1 MIYGV
6 FYNECSNI
14 TLVGLFT
21 KSEFARRYIIGKVI
35 EEERKKDE
43 QCFANKKRCKEDL
56 DFVQHQIKMVS
67 TLDDCEEK
75 ENLLSYLKEKEKK
88 ALLYW
93 NFVKDVVVEEKDYE
107 YYSLNMEKYMRN
119 YGYVICEFKE
129 NVEENIDIDDIF
141 NGGALNV

>member
-6 FYNECSNI
+6 FYNGTDDL
-14 TLVGLFT
+14 TLVGLYT
-21 KSEFARRYIIGKVI
+21 SVESAKDCIVKKVA
-35 EEERKKDE
+35 EEEYKKDE

-56 DFVQHQIKMVS
+56 DFVQHQIKMVN
-67 TLDDCEEK
+67 TLDDCKEK

-88 ALLYW
+88 ALRYW

-107 YYSLNMEKYMRN
+107 YYSLNMEKYMRS
-119 YGYVICEFKE
+119 YGYAVCEFKE